1 MLNLLHHYI
10 LLLLFLHVAS
20 SFANI
25 QSGTTPGTTP
35 GNAVN
40 SSAIKINDND
50 KVDDEILY
58 SQEVLIGRLYSALG
72 QLRSE
77 NTALRDKLA
86 MLESSSASIG
96 GAISSSN
103 AALKTEVFR
112 LVRKTQ
118 EKRDEKHQE
127 QENNDKENNENND
140 ANENGKEQRS
150 NTGIGQWT
158 RPQQVNVVCKDAAAI
173 SVIPLAEEDRGND
186 ECLILQFKAP
196 DLDSRFVMY
205 CDSVSGQ

>member
-10 LLLLFLHVAS
+10 LLLFFLHVAS

-40 SSAIKINDND
+40 SSVINDND

-103 AALKTEVFR
+103 AALKTEVFKASSWASSF
-112 LVRKTQ
+112 LKT
-118 EKRDEKHQE
+118 
-127 QENNDKENNENND
+127 
-140 ANENGKEQRS
+140 
-150 NTGIGQWT
+150 
-158 RPQQVNVVCKDAAAI
+158 VVF
-173 SVIPLAEEDRGND
+173 
-186 ECLILQFKAP
+186 LQASP
-196 DLDSRFVMY
+196 ELS
-205 CDSVSGQ
+205 